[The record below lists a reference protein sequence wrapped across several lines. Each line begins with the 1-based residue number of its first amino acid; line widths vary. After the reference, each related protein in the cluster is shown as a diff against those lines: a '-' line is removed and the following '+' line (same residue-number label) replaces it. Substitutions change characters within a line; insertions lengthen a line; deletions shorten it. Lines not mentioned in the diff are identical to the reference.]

1 MCGIF
6 IVVGPDSVAR
16 EENLRLAGAIK
27 HRGPDQTG
35 EYITDGLH
43 MIHHRLAIVNPNS
56 GAQPIVNVYGA
67 VAVNGEIYNYKEL
80 AEQLGRTEKQI
91 SLYSSDCEVINELM
105 FKNPAWV
112 TKLVGMYAFAYF
124 NTNTRKLFIARDP
137 VGIIPL
143 YYCIAPNGSY
153 YFASELKCLP
163 HHGMIFQGTKY
174 INLNKIRCPSPMKI
188 MLEAWEIESP
198 LLGAELSSPKLTLR
212 SLKGIDENERT
223 YFKKSGFISAN
234 STQIREKMLKTIR
247 GYLPS
252 SPIRY
257 AVLLSGGLDS
267 SIIAGAVR
275 HILGPDEPIYTF
287 SVGLIDSP
295 DLIAARVM
303 AKWINSIHQEV
314 HFTIQEGIDLIPQA
328 VLQLETFDITTIRA
342 GIPMLILAKKIHEQG
357 FKVVLSGEGSDEVWA
372 GYKYFHYAP
381 EAELFDELV
390 RKINTLHWYDCRRAN
405 MAMMTHSIE
414 LRVPFLDTEFL
425 NFAMTIDPKDKMPRS
440 INIDE
445 EIQKNKEN
453 HFDKPSGNEL
463 IVMEK
468 IPLRLAFMDLLPRSI
483 CWRSK
488 EQFSDG
494 VGHQW
499 INTLR
504 DSFDS
509 QEYLDKK
516 SFAEAELFS
525 AEHYYYYKC
534 FVAGLPL
541 HVSCVPNEKSIACSS
556 ATAIKWKKEW
566 DTQHDP
572 SGLSC

>member
-6 IVVGPDSVAR
+6 IVVGPDSADR
-16 EENLRLAGAIK
+16 EENLRLAGRIK

-35 EYITDGLH
+35 EYYTDGLH

-56 GAQPIVNVYGA
+56 GPQPIVNVYGA

-80 AEQLGRTEKQI
+80 AEELGHTEKQI
-91 SLYSSDCEVINELM
+91 SMFSSDCEIINELM
-105 FKNPAWV
+105 FKNP
-112 TKLVGMYAFAYF
+112 KSISRLVGMYAFAYF

-163 HHGMIFQGTKY
+163 HHGMVFRGIKY
-174 INLNKIRCPSPMKI
+174 INLNKLRCPTPMKI

-198 LLGAELSSPKLTLR
+198 LLTSEVSSPTLTLR
-212 SLKGIDENERT
+212 SLKGGESDVLA
-223 YFKKSGFISAN
+223 FKNSSFISAN
-234 STQIREKMLKTIR
+234 YKEIQEKMLKTVR
-247 GYLPS
+247 NYLPNG
-252 SPIRY
+252 IRY

-267 SIIAGAVR
+267 SIIAACVR
-275 HILGPDEPIYTF
+275 HILGPDEKIYTF
-287 SVGLIDSP
+287 SVGIPGSP
-295 DLIAARVM
+295 DLIAAKEM

-314 HFTIQEGIDLIPQA
+314 HFTVEEGMQLIPEA
-328 VLQLETFDITTIRA
+328 TLQLETFDLTTIRA
-342 GIPMLILAKKIHEQG
+342 GTPMLILAKEIHKQG

-381 EAELFDELV
+381 QDELFDELV
-390 RKINTLHWYDCRRAN
+390 RKINSLHWYDCRRAN
-405 MAMMTHSIE
+405 MAMMAHSIE

-425 NFAMTIDPKDKMPRS
+425 KYSMTIDPKDKMPKLV
-440 INIDE
+440 E
-445 EIQKNKEN
+445 Q
-453 HFDKPSGNEL
+453 
-463 IVMEK
+463 VMMEK
-468 IPLRLAFMDLLPRSI
+468 IPLRLAFADLLPHSI

-504 DSFDS
+504 DSLAKKYET
-509 QEYLDKK
+509 EYLEQKN
-516 SFAEAELFS
+516 FAEAELFS
-525 AEHYYYYKC
+525 PEHYYYYKC
-534 FVAGLPL
+534 FISQLPL

-566 DTQHDP
+566 DTKHDP